1 MAVQARYHFD
11 RICNELLNPIGPYVL
26 YQVGDLYCNPGY
38 QVSEHR
44 QIVHEITY
52 VVSGHGLARTN
63 GLDTELR
70 PGMVYLN
77 SIRDIHSIETAPD
90 RPLRIFYLGFRFAEP
105 VESAAANQLKAF
117 FERPPSRLRDN
128 AHGLHQAF
136 VGLFS
141 QLIQQDL
148 FSDLLM
154 ESYMNQIVIGVYRL
168 FHQRAPYTYSVN
180 QGRGMDEHLVYDVVN
195 YLDAHAGKIDRL
207 TQLGD
212 EFGYSYDYL
221 SQRFSQVTGRS
232 LKAYATSR
240 RFEKAKEYL
249 SQGMGVTE
257 VSELV
262 GYKSIHS
269 FSNAFKKAFGISPM
283 EFQRQHA
290 SAESEEK
297 RRKSV

>member
-1 MAVQARYHFD
+1 MAVQARYHFN
-11 RICNELLNPIGPYVL
+11 RICSELHNPIGPYVL
-26 YQVGDLYCNPGY
+26 YQAGDLCCNPGY
-38 QVSEHR
+38 RVGEHR

-63 GLDTELR
+63 GVDTELR

-77 SIRDIHSIETAPD
+77 SIQDTHSIETFPD
-90 RPLRIFYLGFRFAEP
+90 RPLRIFYLGFCFSESVEP
-105 VESAAANQLKAF
+105 AAVNQLKVF
-117 FERPPSRLRDN
+117 FEHPSSRLREN
-128 AHGLHQAF
+128 AYGLHQAF

-141 QLIQQDL
+141 QLIRQDL

-154 ESYMNQIVIGVYRL
+154 ESYMHQIVMGVYRL
-168 FHQRAPYTYSVN
+168 FHPRAPYAYSAN
-180 QGRGMDEHLVYDVVN
+180 QGRGMDERLVYDVVN

-207 TQLGD
+207 TQLGN

-221 SQRFSQVTGRS
+221 SQRFSHVTGRS

-269 FSNAFKKAFGISPM
+269 FSNAFKKAFGLSPM
-283 EFQRQHA
+283 AFQRQYA
-290 SAESEEK
+290 PTESEKK